1 MSPIP
6 ASPVSRVGA
15 LESANY
21 LRNQLLRDAD
31 WAGMAH
37 SVEIRCPLVDHQL
50 LRDFAASTPTLAGD
64 AGKRALAAAPS
75 IPLPSLH
82 VDRSKTGF
90 MVPTERWIADR
101 AKLAQPSSRG
111 LVSRAWSLELMGA
124 HLTPAGA

>member
-1 MSPIP
+1 
-6 ASPVSRVGA
+6 

-50 LRDFAASTPTLAGD
+50 LREFAASTPGLVGD

-75 IPLPSLH
+75 TPLPPAY

-90 MVPTERWIADR
+90 SVPTERWIAER
-101 AKLAQPSSRG
+101 APPGPPRSRG
-111 LVSRAWSLELMGA
+111 LVSRAWGLELMAA
-124 HLTPAGA
+124 HLAPVAA